1 MSRYLLPLNALR
13 AFEAAGRHL
22 SFTRAARELGVTQA
36 AVSHQVKGL
45 EDRLGV
51 SLFTRTNRA
60 LVLTEAGDNF
70 LPVLSA
76 AFDSIDAGLRR
87 IGRESRQD
95 ILTVT
100 AMPSF
105 TVRWL
110 IPRLYMFREKHP
122 GIDVRISTEDR
133 PADFVNEDFDL
144 GIRYGPGGW
153 PGLEAVPFLTEDIFP
168 VCSPSLLK
176 GRHALRRPSD
186 LRHHQLVHDNFSITW
201 RMWLMAAGIGDLD
214 YMRGP
219 SFTDSSM
226 ALEYAAEGRG
236 VALGRTHIARAALES
251 DRLVKPFDISMPT
264 NFRYYI
270 IYPPANAALP
280 RVQAFR
286 DWLLEAA
293 QAEEQDLAAAEA
305 AAAAGTGSAVNAA

>member
-1 MSRYLLPLNALR
+1 MSRNFLPLNALR

-22 SFTRAARELGVTQA
+22 SFTRAAKELGVTQA

-45 EDRLGV
+45 EDRIGMR
-51 SLFTRTNRA
+51 LFIRTNRA
-60 LVLTEAGDNF
+60 LMLTEAGDSV

-76 AFDSIDAGLRR
+76 AFDSMDAGLRR
-87 IGRESRQD
+87 IGREGRQD

-110 IPRLYMFREKHP
+110 IPRLYMFRESHP

-144 GIRYGPGGW
+144 GIRYGPGNW
-153 PGLEAVPFLTEDIFP
+153 PGLEAVPLMTEDIFP
-168 VCSPSLLK
+168 VCSPSLLR
-176 GRHALRRPSD
+176 GCRALKRPAD

-201 RMWLMAAGIGDLD
+201 HMWLMSAGIGDLD

-219 SFTDSSM
+219 SFTDTSM

-236 VALGRTHIARAALES
+236 VALGRTHIVQAELES
-251 DRLVKPFDISMPT
+251 GRLVKPFDISLPT

-270 IYPPANAALP
+270 IYPAANSILP

-286 DWLLEAA
+286 DWLLQAA
-293 QAEEQDLAAAEA
+293 RAEA
-305 AAAAGTGSAVNAA
+305 AHETASAA